1 MERQRMQ
8 GLLVMVVTLLATIVH
23 CNIQVQPEVCLTA
36 VTADIIFTVDESWSM
51 GEENI
56 QRIKE
61 FLNGIITSFKNVA
74 IGKEGIR
81 FGVTLYSDH
90 PRTAIALTDYVRIEE
105 VLVAI
110 RDLTFKGGNTKT
122 GAALDFLMESVFSQS
137 MTRENTPKVM
147 VLITDER
154 STDSVDDPAKRLHN
168 NGVTMFTVGIKNS
181 DKNELKKIASDPFK
195 EHYLFVEDF
204 NLLNTILPKITRRL
218 CFTASEVPRPVRPTL
233 LAEKIT
239 GPRDLVISEVSYNSV
254 RLTWAP
260 ATGAVVS
267 YRIAINPYTLDGQLI
282 SAEEWQIV
290 MDGNVS
296 TILVADLKPRTK
308 YSFTVVAV
316 YADEIGGHTSTSG
329 KTNALPRVTNFR
341 VTEQGLFSLKVAWT
355 LPLAPLLGY
364 KIYIPRSNRPGLTY
378 EQNVKGDVSF
388 HRIDNLQED
397 KDYTISIYAVYSEG
411 PSEPV
416 TTTSRTLKLTA
427 VEELVLENATTDT
440 IQAKWLLTKGA
451 TGYRLTWGSY
461 DGDVQNV
468 NLGNVYQFYMIR
480 GLQAGTEYTV
490 TVNPIFS
497 DVEGPVTS
505 GKATTLAT
513 GSVQT
518 LRASSITTSSAVI
531 TWNSVAGST
540 GYRLA
545 WGPTPEFTGRDR
557 PRQVVLGSGITSHKL
572 KHLIANTEYVLSLY
586 VVFGP
591 VIGPGMTATVKTS
604 PLGHV
609 STFRVTTYTTTS
621 VSVVWGATVGAT
633 EYKITW
639 SPTSGKGATQNEY
652 VDRNTLSYHIG
663 NLDPGARYTISIHAL
678 YGNSEGPAVSLT
690 QMTAS
695 LDSHQVQSVKEL
707 KVIETGANSLKLT
720 WKKMPGI
727 SGYRISWALLRGGPE
742 RTRIVPAD
750 TAVYVI
756 SGLQESSTYTIR
768 VSTMV
773 GNRQGMP
780 IVTSAQTRTKK
791 KPSATAKPPMAISP
805 VAVIAGP
812 VSSAVQQTN
821 RQTDVASPSTTIPTI
836 TTPSTTS
843 PIAKRAPAFQTT
855 QEGPVCNK
863 AKADIVF
870 LVDESWS
877 IGQNNF
883 NKIRD
888 FLFRIISYFPK
899 IGPAGNQVAVAHYSD
914 NPRTEFPL
922 NQYKDR
928 NSILRAIRGVQYG
941 GGNTRTGK
949 GIGYVLKELFQTAAG
964 MRPNVPHILVLLT
977 DGRSQDA
984 VEVPARVAFG
994 LGIKIIPVGITSAD
1008 VEELKK
1014 IIYRGHQDNIFFA
1027 NTFNDL
1033 PLIERDLIEKIC
1045 TEARETEHPQHV
1057 QVEAKSNMD
1066 NQQTESIISKE
1077 SQSET
1082 GDIRKP
1088 EGPCASQ
1095 CQKGQKG
1102 EQGVMGPPGMLGQQG
1117 FLGLHTSG
1125 GYESFAFADKGEKG
1139 ERGLPGKDGIPGFPG
1154 RPGRTGSPGS
1164 TGPRGPHGVQGDRG
1178 FPGFK
1183 GPPGPKGD
1191 RGEPGYVLRGG
1202 DVIPGRRGEPG
1213 SPGPSGE
1220 PGLPGVPGPS
1230 GLPGQPG
1237 PQGQPGHSVKGE
1249 PGDGGSKGLRGK
1261 PGPKGDKGDTG
1272 SPGIAGLPGPI
1283 GLDGVA
1289 GLHGYKGEKGV
1300 DGIGI
1305 PGIPGQKGIQ
1315 GEKASTGPQG
1325 SPGHKGN
1332 QGDKG
1337 KEGEVGQKG
1346 KRGPKGDGGE
1356 KGAKGETGE
1365 LGPQGFAGL
1374 PGPIGFEGNK
1384 GDRGFPGDPA
1394 KGIVGPTG
1402 FKGARGDIGPPGP
1415 VGPKGDQGIQGIKGE
1430 KGSPGYGIPGQSGPK
1445 GEPGERGNVG
1455 LSGRPGEKGE
1465 VGQEGKQGTLGT
1477 PGNPG
1482 PIGLRGK
1489 DGKEGQKGEAGKG
1502 EVGPPGKTG
1511 ERGVRG
1517 PLGLPGRPGEMG
1529 LKGDSGK
1536 AGELGKPGLPGLP
1549 GDCGEPG
1556 AAGAK
1561 GASGTGGPP
1570 GPRERNTKGEKGEPG
1585 RRGEAGQNFL
1595 AGHKGNP
1602 GAVGHPGLPGI
1613 PGIPGK
1619 PGADGK
1625 RGPPGK
1631 DGKDGVKGEQGSPGL
1646 PGPPGPGAFPE
1657 SPLPFNE
1664 ENAFNYTDLPIIPL
1678 PVAPPG
1684 TPGDKGE
1691 RGHKGE
1697 QGDPGQ
1703 QGKGVDI
1710 KDLEKLFD
1718 IYGIKLSLL
1727 KELIDRLLQNGM
1739 EEVLQQLTSS
1749 KKDKTTRKIHDFKQV
1764 DELKVQ
1770 GSSLKY
1776 NLASQSLS
1784 ETQEVVEEF
1793 DSETPDFAHLDE
1805 AHVFRSGSTSLHGV
1819 RVKEVSEGVR
1829 NKGKEDSPGISV
1841 AVDGETSDISS
1852 VPDRSGSYLNGPV
1865 AGNRTMTS
1873 TTKMKQKARR
1883 HKNKQASTAN
1893 QYPTESS
1900 EKILRRVRRMD
1911 PLLEDQ
1917 TWISGAAEI
1926 RKEKKLRARKKLRS
1940 QGREDSFHSIRKL
1953 KREENK
1959 AMNVIAPALTI
1970 LSLQG
1975 QKGEPGTAGNMGNKG
1990 ENGEKGQKGEPG
2002 IGFRGPIGQSGSPG
2016 QKGEPGQSGP
2026 PGAQGTQGIAGNTGI
2041 PGAQGM
2047 RGPSGVSG
2055 LPGIRGNR
2063 GRRGKNGLP
2072 GPPGIK
2078 GPLGKAGPPGKP
2090 GIKGYNGDDGLG
2102 VQGPR
2107 GGRGFPGRRG
2117 VNGAPGSVGE
2127 TGLVGLKGLSGLKG
2141 MKGELGIA
2149 GIKGDKGDP
2158 HGVSGPQGY
2167 KGNKGDLG
2175 YRGPAG
2181 FDGDKGEKGEDGPP
2195 GLKGHK
2201 GESGSKGSMGIFGA
2215 RGPAGQ
2221 KGEPGESGK
2230 NGIAGRAG
2238 LDGKGGV
2245 KGKKGDR
2252 GLQGQKGD
2260 LGDKGD
2266 QGLKGDGGHR
2276 GEKGSRGLP
2285 GQRGQSGIGAEKG
2298 ERGEPGLPGKLGLDG
2313 LMGQKGLQGFTGLPG
2328 PKGLPGEK
2336 GQKAAKGVPGLTG
2349 FKGARGLHGKL
2360 GPPGPTGPHGQKSDP
2375 AAKGEPGKRG
2385 RTCHGKRGLPGISG
2399 AKGDLGEVGPAGL
2412 KGEKGDPGLSEEEV
2426 KEVVRR
2432 EMSDKCACAGKDFH
2446 LIIRTGDSDENS
2458 REKGAES
2465 RKDARDRKDN
2475 VEDSEEEFEDEVK
2488 FQNITQYHTTAPCSE
2503 SMDEGSCSQ
2512 YELQWYY
2519 SDEAKECRPFVYSGC
2534 GGNSNRFPSKQ
2545 GCVHRCLEGLK
2556 Q

>member
-1 MERQRMQ
+1 MKRQRMR
-8 GLLVMVVTLLATIVH
+8 GLQVMIVTLLAITVH

-36 VTADIIFTVDESWSM
+36 VTADIIFTLDESWSM

-61 FLNGIITSFKNVA
+61 FLNDIITSFKN
-74 IGKEGIR
+74 IPLGKEGIR

-90 PRTAIALTDYVRIEE
+90 PRTAIALTDYVRIED

-137 MTRENTPKVM
+137 MTREDTPKVM
-147 VLITDER
+147 VLITDGR
-154 STDSVDDPAKRLHN
+154 STDSVNDPAKRLHN

-218 CFTASEVPRPVRPTL
+218 CFTASEVPRPARPTL

-260 ATGAVVS
+260 ATGAVVN
-267 YRIAINPYTLDGQLI
+267 YRIAINPDTLDGQRTT
-282 SAEEWQIV
+282 AEERQIV

-296 TILVADLKPRTK
+296 TILVTDLKPRTK
-308 YSFTVVAV
+308 YSFTVIAV

-341 VTEQGLFSLKVAWT
+341 VAEQGLFSLKVAWT

-388 HRIDNLQED
+388 HLIDNLQED
-397 KDYTISIYAVYSEG
+397 KDYTISIYAIYPEG

-440 IQAKWLLTKGA
+440 IQAKWPLAKGA

-468 NLGNVYQFYMIR
+468 NLGNAYQFYMIR

-490 TVNPIFS
+490 TINPIFR
-497 DVEGPVTS
+497 DVEGPVTI
-505 GKATTLAT
+505 GKAMTLAT
-513 GSVQT
+513 SSVQT

-531 TWNSVAGST
+531 TWNSVPGST

-557 PRQVVLGSGITSHKL
+557 PRQVVLGSGITSHQL

-586 VVFGP
+586 VIFGA
-591 VIGPGMTATVKTS
+591 VIGPGMSATVKTS

-609 STFRVTTYTTTS
+609 PTFRITTYTTTS

-639 SPTSGKGATQNEY
+639 SPTSGRGATQNKY

-663 NLDPGARYTISIHAL
+663 SLDSGVRYTISIHAL
-678 YGNSEGPAVSLT
+678 YGTSEGPVVSLT
-690 QMTAS
+690 QTTAS
-695 LDSHQVQSVKEL
+695 LDSHQVQSVREL

-742 RTRIVPAD
+742 RTQIVPAD

-791 KPSATAKPPMAISP
+791 KPSATAKPPMVISP
-805 VAVIAGP
+805 VAVAAGSG
-812 VSSAVQQTN
+812 SSEVQQTN
-821 RQTDVASPSTTIPTI
+821 RRADVASPSTTIPTT

-843 PIAKRAPAFQTT
+843 PIARRAPAFQIT

-877 IGQNNF
+877 IGQDNF

-928 NSILRAIRGVQYG
+928 NSILRAIRRVQYG

-949 GIGYVLKELFQTAAG
+949 GIGYVLKALFQTAAG

-1014 IIYRGHQDNIFFA
+1014 IIYRGHQDSIFFA

-1033 PLIERDLIEKIC
+1033 PLIERDLVEKIC
-1045 TEARETEHPQHV
+1045 TEARETEHLQ
-1057 QVEAKSNMD
+1057 QGQLEAKSNID
-1066 NQQTESIISKE
+1066 DQQTESITSKA

-1082 GDIRKP
+1082 EDIRKP

-1095 CQKGQKG
+1095 CRKGQKG
-1102 EQGVMGPPGMLGQQG
+1102 EQGQQG

-1139 ERGLPGKDGIPGFPG
+1139 ERGLPGKDGIPGLPG

-1164 TGPRGPHGVQGDRG
+1164 AGPRGPQGVQGDRG

-1202 DVIPGRRGEPG
+1202 NVIPGRRGEPG
-1213 SPGPSGE
+1213 FPGPSGE

-1289 GLHGYKGEKGV
+1289 GLPGYKGETGV

-1315 GEKASTGPQG
+1315 GEKGSTGPQG
-1325 SPGHKGN
+1325 TPGHKGN

-1356 KGAKGETGE
+1356 KGAKGESGE

-1374 PGPIGFEGNK
+1374 PGPIGFKGNK

-1402 FKGARGDIGPPGP
+1402 YKGARGDIGPPGP

-1430 KGSPGYGIPGQSGPK
+1430 KGSPGYGIPGQPGPK

-1455 LSGRPGEKGE
+1455 LSGRPGDKGE
-1465 VGQEGKQGTLGT
+1465 VGQEGKQGTLGAS
-1477 PGNPG
+1477 GNPG

-1502 EVGPPGKTG
+1502 EMGPPGNGG

-1517 PLGLPGRPGEMG
+1517 PMGLSGRPGEKG
-1529 LKGDSGK
+1529 PKGDIGK
-1536 AGELGKPGLPGLP
+1536 AGELAVIGPKGLKGEKGKPGLPGLP
-1549 GDCGEPG
+1549 ITSLNNSVIIKGEKGDCGEPG
-1556 AAGAK
+1556 AEGTK
-1561 GASGTGGPP
+1561 GAPGTAGPP
-1570 GPRERNTKGEKGEPG
+1570 GPRGPMGPPGSHSNGMGDPKERSTKGEKGEPG
-1585 RRGEAGQNFL
+1585 RKGEAGRNFL

-1602 GAVGHPGLPGI
+1602 GHPGLPGI

-1631 DGKDGVKGEQGSPGL
+1631 DGLKSSPGSDGKDGVKGEQGSPGL
-1646 PGPPGPGAFPE
+1646 PGPPGPGIFPG

-1664 ENAFNYTDLPIIPL
+1664 GE
-1678 PVAPPG
+1678 
-1684 TPGDKGE
+1684 KGE

-1703 QGKGVDI
+1703 QGKGVDA

-1749 KKDKTTRKIHDFKQV
+1749 KKDKTTRKIHDFKQG

-1784 ETQEVVEEF
+1784 EAQEVVEEF
-1793 DSETPDFAHLDE
+1793 DSDTPDFAHLDE
-1805 AHVFRSGSTSLHGV
+1805 AREIQSGSASLHGV
-1819 RVKEVSEGVR
+1819 RVKEVSEGLR
-1829 NKGKEDSPGISV
+1829 SKDKEDSPGISE
-1841 AVDGETSDISS
+1841 AVDGETSGISS
-1852 VPDRSGSYLNGPV
+1852 VPERSGSFLNGPV
-1865 AGNRTMTS
+1865 TDNQTMTS
-1873 TTKMKQKARR
+1873 TTKIKQKGRR
-1883 HKNKQASTAN
+1883 HKNKQASTAKQN
-1893 QYPTESS
+1893 STETS
-1900 EKILRRVRRMD
+1900 EKILIRVRRMD
-1911 PLLEDQ
+1911 PLQEDQ
-1917 TWISGAAEI
+1917 TWISGTVGM

-1940 QGREDSFHSIRKL
+1940 QGRE
-1953 KREENK
+1953 
-1959 AMNVIAPALTI
+1959 
-1970 LSLQG
+1970 
-1975 QKGEPGTAGNMGNKG
+1975 GEPGTAGNMGAKG
-1990 ENGEKGQKGEPG
+1990 EIGEKGQKGEPG

-2047 RGPSGVSG
+2047 RGPPGVPG
-2055 LPGIRGNR
+2055 LPGIKGDR
-2063 GRRGKNGLP
+2063 GRRGKNGSP
-2072 GPPGIK
+2072 GPPGLK
-2078 GPLGKAGPPGKP
+2078 GPLSKAGPPGKP
-2090 GIKGYNGDDGLG
+2090 GIKGYNGDTGLG
-2102 VQGPR
+2102 DQGPR

-2127 TGLVGLKGLSGLKG
+2127 MGFVGLKGLPGLKG
-2141 MKGELGIA
+2141 KKGELGTA

-2167 KGNKGDLG
+2167 KGNKGDPG

-2201 GESGSKGSMGIFGA
+2201 GEPGSKGSMGLFGA

-2230 NGIAGRAG
+2230 NGITGRAG
-2238 LDGKGGV
+2238 LDGKGGA
-2245 KGKKGDR
+2245 KGMKGDR

-2266 QGLKGDGGHR
+2266 QGLKGDSGQR

-2285 GQRGQSGIGAEKG
+2285 GQRGHSGIGAEKG
-2298 ERGEPGLPGKLGLDG
+2298 ERGEPGLPGKLGLNG
-2313 LMGQKGLQGFTGLPG
+2313 LMGKKGSQGFPGLPG
-2328 PKGLPGEK
+2328 PKGIPGGK

-2349 FKGARGLHGKL
+2349 FKGARGLDGKL
-2360 GPPGPTGPHGQKSDP
+2360 GPPGPTGPRGQKSEP

-2385 RTCHGKRGLPGISG
+2385 RTCHGKRGFTGISG

-2412 KGEKGDPGLSEEEV
+2412 KGEKGDTGLSEEEV

-2432 EMSDKCACAGKDFH
+2432 EMSDKCACAGRDFH
-2446 LIIRTGDSDENS
+2446 LIIRTSDSDENS
-2458 REKGAES
+2458 QEKGAES
-2465 RKDARDRKDN
+2465 RNDAKDRKAN
-2475 VEDSEEEFEDEVK
+2475 EEDSEEEFEDEVT
-2488 FQNITQYHTTAPCSE
+2488 FQNITQFHTTAPCSE
-2503 SMDEGSCSQ
+2503 PMDEGSCSQ
-2512 YELQWYY
+2512 YELLWYY
-2519 SDEAKECRPFVYSGC
+2519 SDEANECRPFVYSGC
-2534 GGNSNRFPSKQ
+2534 GGNGNRFPSKQ
-2545 GCVHRCLEGLK
+2545 GCVHRCMEGLK
-2556 Q
+2556 KEEE